1 MILVDNNQV
10 ILSALF
16 AQMKSTGE
24 VDENLVRYMT
34 LNMYR
39 LIRSKFK
46 KQYGDMILCH
56 ESKNSWRRDYFD
68 QYKLNRKK
76 QKESSSMDWDE
87 IHAILERIRQE
98 VKENFPYKNMRV
110 DRCEGDDIIAVL
122 VRRFHLDEEI
132 VVVSS
137 DKDFQQLQ
145 KYDGVVQ
152 YCPRKKRFLNC
163 DNPDYFLFEHIVTGD
178 SSDGIPNV
186 FSDDDT
192 FVNEDKRQSRIQR
205 KNLDIWYHN
214 QQDFSK
220 TCQHGWHR
228 NKIVIDFDEIPEYI
242 TDSINEEYDNCNK
255 GKNDVLNYC
264 IRHKLKNLMEN
275 LNDF

>member
-1 MILVDNNQV
+1 MILVDNNQI

-68 QYKLNRKK
+68 EYKLNRKK
-76 QKESSSMDWDE
+76 QKETSSMDWDE

-122 VRRFHLDEEI
+122 TRRFHLDEEI

-163 DNPDYFLFEHIVTGD
+163 ENPDYFLFEHIVTGD

-192 FVNEDKRQSRIQR
+192 FITEGKRQNRIIR
-205 KNLDIWYHN
+205 KKLDIWYHN

-242 TDSINEEYDNCNK
+242 TDSINSEYDNCDK

>member
-1 MILVDNNQV
+1 MILVDNNQI

-68 QYKLNRKK
+68 EYKLNRKK
-76 QKESSSMDWDE
+76 QKETSSMDWDE
-87 IHAILERIRQE
+87 IHSILERIRQE

-122 VRRFHLDEEI
+122 ARRFHLDEEI

-163 DNPDYFLFEHIVTGD
+163 ENPDYFLFEHIVTGD

-192 FVNEDKRQSRIQR
+192 FITEGKRQNRIIR
-205 KNLDIWYHN
+205 KKLDIWYHN

-242 TDSINEEYDNCNK
+242 IDSINSEYDNCDK

>member
-1 MILVDNNQV
+1 MILVDNNQI

-68 QYKLNRKK
+68 EYKLNRKK
-76 QKESSSMDWDE
+76 QKETSSMDWDE
-87 IHAILERIRQE
+87 IHSILERIRQE

-122 VRRFHLDEEI
+122 TRRFHLDEEI

-163 DNPDYFLFEHIVTGD
+163 ENPDYFLFEHIVTGD

-192 FVNEDKRQSRIQR
+192 FITEGKRQNRIVR

-242 TDSINEEYDNCNK
+242 TDSINSEYDNCDK